1 MSISK
6 MVEYAAAQIK
16 NDQAE
21 VESLRL
27 HIKDLYAR
35 INSGLAATNGVIT
48 KGIENLYKEI
58 DSTFNKKSK
67 LEQNIQS
74 AKRQIMIDLG
84 IN

>member
-6 MVEYAAAQIK
+6 MVEYTADQIK
-16 NDQAE
+16 KDQAE
-21 VESLRL
+21 VEELRL

-35 INSGLAATNGVIT
+35 INDGLAATNGVIT

-58 DSTFNKKSK
+58 DYNFSKKSK
-67 LEQNIQS
+67 VEQNIQA
-74 AKRQIMIDLG
+74 AKRQIFADLG

>member
-6 MVEYAAAQIK
+6 MVEYTADQIQK
-16 NDQAE
+16 DQAE
-21 VESLRL
+21 VEGLRL

-35 INSGLAATNGVIT
+35 INDGLAATNGVIT

-67 LEQNIQS
+67 VEQNIQA
-74 AKRQIMIDLG
+74 AKRKIFADLG

>member
-6 MVEYAAAQIK
+6 MVECTADQIQK
-16 NDQAE
+16 DQAE
-21 VESLRL
+21 VEQLRL

-35 INSGLAATNGVIT
+35 INDNLATTNGIIT
-48 KGIENLYKEI
+48 KDIENLYKEI

-67 LEQNIQS
+67 VEQKIQA
-74 AKRQIMIDLG
+74 AKRKIFADLG